1 VLFLKKK
8 ILVLASAIG
17 LFSASPALAAHEHYL
32 VTPGKTICNIA
43 KGQTSIDDVNH
54 GGYHKFHEN
63 VHIVDESASVANGE
77 TSKVFVYKGE
87 CPSN

>member
-1 VLFLKKK
+1 MKKK
-8 ILVLASAIG
+8 ILVLCTAIG
-17 LFSASPALAAHEHYL
+17 LVSATPAFAAHEHYL

-43 KGQTSIDDVNH
+43 KGQTSIADPNH

-63 VHIVDESASVANGE
+63 VHISDGSPSIANGK
-77 TSKVFVYKGE
+77 TSNVLVFKGE